1 MKSPENIPFFF
12 IIGRPR
18 SGTYL
23 LRSLFDAH
31 PNVVIPTECP
41 LIVNLYPKWG
51 KTQQWNEKKL
61 LRFYKDILVHKEFH
75 KWDLDQE
82 ALKENLLSFTGTH
95 SFQTLIKVV
104 YLHSHSAFPKK
115 EIALIGDKNPVYS
128 TNTHKVMHAF
138 PDARF
143 IHLTRDYRD
152 NLVSIKKVDFEAPYT
167 PLIAYRWLHSAKLI
181 HQQKQKNPGSF
192 YTLKYEDLVSN
203 PQHEMEK
210 LCGFLGIPY
219 HEKVFD
225 FYKQRDASF
234 KNYPDKELNT
244 YHQSLGNPIN
254 KDKIGVWKK
263 TLSDKEVEML
273 ETVIGEYAELN
284 GYQRVYKNKKTAMRL
299 KALPGILY
307 GKASYLFADFL
318 DILPFKARV
327 KFKEVGSVLAFV
339 YNKLSG

>member
-51 KTQQWNEKKL
+51 KTKQWNERKL
-61 LRFYKDILVHKEFH
+61 LRFYKDLLFHKEFH
-75 KWDLDQE
+75 KWDLDKE
-82 ALKENLLSFTGTH
+82 ALKKELLSFTGKH
-95 SFQTLIKVV
+95 SFQSLIKIV

-115 EIALIGDKNPVYS
+115 EITLIGDKNPVYS
-128 TNTHKVMHAF
+128 TNTHKIMRAF

-167 PLIAYRWLHSAKLI
+167 PLIAYRWLHSARLL
-181 HQQKQKNPGSF
+181 HRLKNRHTEAF

-203 PQHEMEK
+203 PQQEVNK
-210 LCGFLGIPY
+210 LCEFLGIPY
-219 HEKVFD
+219 QEQVFD

-234 KNYPDKELNT
+234 KNHPDKELKT
-244 YHQSLGNPIN
+244 YHQSLSNPIN
-254 KDKIGVWKK
+254 NKKIGVWEKS
-263 TLSDKEVEML
+263 LIAKEVEML

-284 GYQRVYKNKKTAMRL
+284 GYQRAYKNKRTAMRF

-318 DILPFKARV
+318 DLLPFRIRV
-327 KFKEVGSVLAFV
+327 KVKQAGSLMAFV

>member
-1 MKSPENIPFFF
+1 MKSPENIPLFF

-51 KTQQWNEKKL
+51 KTKQWNKKKL
-61 LRFYKDILVHKEFH
+61 LRFYDDILFHKEFH
-75 KWDLDQE
+75 KWDIDQE
-82 ALKENLLSFTGTH
+82 ALKKDLLSFSGEH
-95 SFQTLIKVV
+95 SFQSLIKVV

-115 EIALIGDKNPVYS
+115 EITLVGDKNPVYS
-128 TNTHKVMHAF
+128 TNTHKVMRAF

-167 PLIAYRWLHSAKLI
+167 PLIAYRWRHSARLLDKLKKR
-181 HQQKQKNPGSF
+181 HSAAF
-192 YTLKYEDLVSN
+192 YTLKYEDLVSQ
-203 PQHEMEK
+203 PQQEMKK
-210 LCGFLGIPY
+210 LSKFLEIPY
-219 HEKVFD
+219 HEEVFD

-234 KNYPDKELNT
+234 KNHPDKELKT
-244 YHQSLGNPIN
+244 YHQSLSNPIN
-254 KDKIGVWKK
+254 KEKIGVWKK
-263 TLSDKEVEML
+263 NLSDKEVEML
-273 ETVIGEYAELN
+273 ETVIGEYSELS
-284 GYQRVYKNKKTAMRL
+284 GYERIYKTKSAGMRF

-318 DILPFKARV
+318 DLLPFRLRI
-327 KFKEVGSVLAFV
+327 KFKEAGSVLAFV